1 MQHLT
6 NYKSLSTYYPE
17 DQFTL
22 LHFGLFFCCY
32 LVIIIVVGF
41 KFGVIAIVWLDKERE
56 EGVLQETRVRAMAYL
71 PATPNII
78 VTHLGQVIVV

>member
-6 NYKSLSTYYPE
+6 NYKSLSTNYPE

-32 LVIIIVVGF
+32 LNIIIVGF
-41 KFGVIAIVWLDKERE
+41 KFGVIAIVWLDKE